1 MAGPVRVTR
10 RSRRHRMRMRVTTS
24 RGSWFTV
31 NVGTGGFCAEL
42 MRALPVGGHLE
53 GLIHLKGRDVSFAGR
68 VAWATDGDSRLNHRG
83 RMGVCFVRVDPE
95 FARNLEGWED
105 RAGAGPS

>member
-1 MAGPVRVTR
+1 
-10 RSRRHRMRMRVTTS
+10 MRTRVTTS

-68 VAWATDGDSRLNHRG
+68 VAWATDGDSRLNRRG
-83 RMGVCFVRVDPE
+83 RMGVCFLQIDPE
-95 FARNLEGWED
+95 FARGLATREA
-105 RAGAGPS
+105 RPPAATT